1 MSYDGELKF
10 TTAGDFMRKQ
20 KNIFIV
26 GQPKF
31 HSNPQDNLNRREIWD
46 DAESMNDDL
55 ISYWNDTVN
64 DGDTVFVVGEL
75 LSLDTDSLLKRLNGN
90 IILIRNSE
98 DALTK
103 YVNDKLITTALSI
116 DLVYEGYSIYMTNYL
131 EHINTVESNLIVAS
145 DDVGL
150 LSKVNDKYIY
160 FEDSKGRTKFV
171 NNLEVPIFNVN
182 IEKWDFKPIHID
194 VILQLYRDYRR
205 HYTD

>member
-1 MSYDGELKF
+1 MSYEGELKF
-10 TTAGDFMRKQ
+10 TTAGDFMKKQ
-20 KNIFIV
+20 NNIFIV

-31 HSNPQDNLNRREIWD
+31 LSEPQNNLHRKEIWD

-55 ISYWNDTVN
+55 VSYWNETVN
-64 DGDTVFVVGEL
+64 EEDTVFVIGEL
-75 LSLDTDSLLKRLNGN
+75 LSLPTDNLIKKLNGR
-90 IILIRNSE
+90 IILIRSSQ

-103 YVNDKLITTALSI
+103 YVDDKLVTTAVSI
-116 DLVYEGYSIYMTNYL
+116 DLIYEGYSIYMTNYL
-131 EHINTVESNLIVAS
+131 EHINTVESNLIVTS

-150 LSKVNDKYIY
+150 LSKINDKYIY
-160 FEDSKGRTKFV
+160 YKDSQGRSKFV
-171 NNLEVPIFNVN
+171 NNLQIPVINVN

>member
-1 MSYDGELKF
+1 MKY
-10 TTAGDFMRKQ
+10 
-20 KNIFIV
+20 KNVFIA
-26 GQPKF
+26 GQPRF

-55 ISYWNDTVN
+55 ISYWNETVN

-75 LSLDTDSLLKRLNGN
+75 LSLSTDSLLKRLNGN
-90 IILIRNSE
+90 IILIRNYE

-103 YVNDKLITTALSI
+103 YVDDKLITTALSI

-150 LSKVNDKYIY
+150 LSKVNDRYIY
-160 FEDSKGRTKFV
+160 FKDSKGRTKFV

>member
-10 TTAGDFMRKQ
+10 TTAGDFMRTQ

-46 DAESMNDDL
+46 DTESMNDDL
-55 ISYWNDTVN
+55 VSYWNETVN
-64 DGDTVFVVGEL
+64 EGDTVFVVGEL
-75 LSLDTDSLLKRLNGN
+75 LNDEAEGLLKRLNGN

-103 YVNDKLITTALSI
+103 YVDDRLITTALSI

-150 LSKVNDKYIY
+150 LSKVNSKYIY
-160 FEDSKGRTKFV
+160 FKDCKGRTKFV
-171 NNLEVPIFNVN
+171 NNLEIPIFNVN
-182 IEKWDFKPIHID
+182 IEKWDFKPVHID
-194 VILQLYRDYRR
+194 VILQLYRDYKR

>member
-10 TTAGDFMRKQ
+10 TTAGDFMRTQ
-20 KNIFIV
+20 KNIFIA

-46 DAESMNDDL
+46 DTESMNDDL
-55 ISYWNDTVN
+55 VSYWNETVN
-64 DGDTVFVVGEL
+64 EGDTVFVVGEL
-75 LSLDTDSLLKRLNGN
+75 LDDEAEGLLKRLNGN

-103 YVNDKLITTALSI
+103 YVDDRLITTALSI

-160 FEDSKGRTKFV
+160 FKDCKGRTKFV
-171 NNLEVPIFNVN
+171 NNLEIPIFNVN
-182 IEKWDFKPIHID
+182 MEKWDFKPVHID
-194 VILQLYRDYRR
+194 VILQLYRDYKR